1 MSNPASI
8 PVPLFDAKIQY
19 KALHVNL
26 EEAVKRVL
34 ASGQA
39 IGGPEVEGLE
49 QEIATYCGAAQA
61 VACASGTDAI
71 SLALAALGIK
81 AGDEVIV
88 PPFTFFASA
97 ACVSRLGAKPV
108 FVDIE
113 PDTFNLDVHQV
124 ENKIT
129 PRTKAIMPV
138 HLFGQSVDMEPLWHI
153 AERHNLPLIE
163 DAAQA
168 IGTEYQGKR
177 TGTLGA
183 MACFSFY
190 PTKNLGA
197 YGDGG
202 MVVTNDYEWAEK
214 IRWLRNHGMKK
225 RYYHEYMG
233 WNSRLDAV
241 QAALLRVKLQY
252 LNLWIEARR
261 AIAQRYHTMIDE
273 HQLGHFLTKPV
284 VKSFGKHTFNQ
295 YTVRVKNNQRDAL
308 REWLKAD
315 QIGTE
320 IYYPVPL
327 HLQKV
332 YADLG
337 HEKGDFPATEQA
349 CREVLSLPIFPEL
362 TIEQQRRVMSSCA
375 NFLRQQV
382 RLAA

>member
-1 MSNPASI
+1 MPHPTQV

-19 KALHVNL
+19 KALHVNM
-26 EEAVKRVL
+26 EEAFKRVL

-39 IGGPEVEGLE
+39 VGGPEVEGLE
-49 QEIATYCGAAQA
+49 QEIAAYCGAAQA
-61 VACASGTDAI
+61 VACSSGTDAI
-71 SLALAALGIK
+71 SLALAAMNVGP
-81 AGDEVIV
+81 GDEVIV

-97 ACVSRLGAKPV
+97 SCVSRLGAKPV

-113 PDTFNLDVHQV
+113 PETFNLDVHQV

-138 HLFGQSVDMEPLWHI
+138 HLFGQSVDMEPLWRI

-225 RYYHEYMG
+225 RYYHDYMG

-261 AIAQRYHTMIDE
+261 AIAQRYNNMIDE
-273 HQLGHFLTKPV
+273 NQLGHFLVKPV
-284 VKSFGKHTFNQ
+284 VRAYGRHSFNQ
-295 YTVRVKNNQRDAL
+295 YVVRVKNGQRDAL
-308 REWLKAD
+308 RDWLKID

-332 YADLG
+332 YADMG

-349 CREVLSLPIFPEL
+349 CREVMALPIFPEL
-362 TIEQQRRVMSSCA
+362 SIEQQRRVMTSCA